1 MVQAHWYKFKT
12 NYIGE
17 KMTKHKVFISFHHAN
32 DIQYKKKFIEK
43 FGNYF
48 INKSV
53 DEDEYGDVLSDEY
66 VKRLIREDKISDCSV
81 VVVLIGAETY
91 KRKHVDWEIY
101 AGLSGKA
108 GGYSGLIGVLLP
120 SYYSSSENKDLNGSG
135 YNSSTIPPRLNDN
148 LKSGYSFVYKWE
160 SASCIHSNG
169 NYAIEDWIDEAFNRK
184 NNESDKIDN
193 SRKQFERNR

>member
-1 MVQAHWYKFKT
+1 
-12 NYIGE
+12 
-17 KMTKHKVFISFHHAN
+17 MTKHKVFISFHHAN

-120 SYYSSSENKDLNGSG
+120 
-135 YNSSTIPPRLNDN
+135 
-148 LKSGYSFVYKWE
+148 
-160 SASCIHSNG
+160 
-169 NYAIEDWIDEAFNRK
+169 
-184 NNESDKIDN
+184 
-193 SRKQFERNR
+193 

>member
-1 MVQAHWYKFKT
+1 
-12 NYIGE
+12 
-17 KMTKHKVFISFHHAN
+17 MTKHKVFISFHHAN

-53 DEDEYGDVLSDEY
+53 DKDEYGDALSDEY

-108 GGYSGLIGVLLP
+108 GGYSGLIGILLP

-148 LKSGYSFVYKWE
+148 LESGYSFVYKWE
-160 SASCIHSNG
+160 SASCLLSNG
-169 NYAIEDWIDEAFNRK
+169 NYAIEDLIEDAFNRK
-184 NNESDKIDN
+184 KNESDKIDN
-193 SRKQFERNR
+193 SRKQFEQNRN